1 MLGAFIFQNFAT
13 LLIIT
18 AIVVIMFVN
27 KKYNIPATDLFF
39 LGIALLLIIMV
50 FDTVEDL
57 CGNNDPTFALDVGR
71 RVALRNISA
80 AIEYILRPF
89 VIMIEIMIIL
99 PSRAKLKS
107 LSAIPAVIN
116 LIVYST
122 AFTES
127 KIAYTITPDNHF
139 SQGPLGNTVVF
150 VQLFYVVELLFISVK
165 YFRKLTNGK
174 TAIVILIFT
183 QAVIT
188 SILEAFDI
196 IGDCTNFITA
206 LAILE
211 YYIYLSAIYQE
222 DMRNTIVE
230 KDLELEKEK
239 MLLLRNQ
246 IHPHF
251 IYNSLSIIRSLA
263 KRDSER
269 AVASIDSF
277 SVYLKAHIGA
287 IENDELI
294 DFEKELENV
303 TVYLELVRADRSRKL
318 DVIYD
323 LKVRDFMIP
332 PLSLEP
338 IVENA
343 VNHGISREGGEITVC
358 SFEDD
363 DSYVVTIADNGTA
376 KNMPA
381 DNMPFHMG
389 VGIENTRKRL
399 ELHCGGTLEM
409 DMRDTGTTVT
419 VKIPKAWED
428 RVNEGADSRR
438 QPADS

>member
-13 LLIIT
+13 LLLIT

-39 LGIALLLIIMV
+39 LSIALLLIIMV
-50 FDTVEDL
+50 FDTVETL
-57 CGNNDPTFALDVGR
+57 CENNDSILSLDLQG
-71 RVALRNISA
+71 RVALRNFA
-80 AIEYILRPF
+80 AAVQFILRPF
-89 VIMIEIMIIL
+89 VIMIEIMIII
-99 PSRAKLKS
+99 PSSVKLKP

-116 LIVYST
+116 LVVYST
-122 AFTES
+122 AFTGSE
-127 KIAYTITPDNHF
+127 IAYTITPDNHF
-139 SQGPLGNTVVF
+139 SRGPLGTTVFF
-150 VQLFYVVELLFISVK
+150 VQIFYVIELMVISVR
-165 YFRKLTNGK
+165 YFRNLTNGK
-174 TAIVILIFT
+174 NAIVILILT
-183 QAVIT
+183 QVAIT
-188 SILEAFDI
+188 TVLEYMDLVTGFS
-196 IGDCTNFITA
+196 NFITA

-211 YYIYLSAIYQE
+211 YYIYLSVIYQE

-263 KRDSER
+263 KRDSQR
-269 AVASIDSF
+269 AVSSIDSF
-277 SVYLKAHIGA
+277 SDYLKAHIGA
-287 IENDELI
+287 IETDELI
-294 DFEKELENV
+294 DFDKELNNIK
-303 TVYLELVRADRSRKL
+303 VYLELVRADKSRKL

-323 LKVRDFMIP
+323 LKATGFMIP

-358 SFEDD
+358 SYDTD
-363 DSYVVTIADNGTA
+363 DSYIITVSDNGTA
-376 KNMPA
+376 RNLPA
-381 DNMPFHMG
+381 DDKPFHMG

-399 ELHCGGTLEM
+399 ELHCGGTLDM
-409 DMRDTGTTVT
+409 DMHGSGTTVT
-419 VKIPKAWED
+419 VKIPKSGREKA
-428 RVNEGADSRR
+428 NEGSYSRR
-438 QPADS
+438 QSADS